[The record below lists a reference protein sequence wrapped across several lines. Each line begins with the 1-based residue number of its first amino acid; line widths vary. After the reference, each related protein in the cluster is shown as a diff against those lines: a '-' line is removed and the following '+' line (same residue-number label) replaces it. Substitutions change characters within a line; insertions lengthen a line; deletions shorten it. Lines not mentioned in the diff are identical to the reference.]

1 MRLVPLVRFVQITA
15 KNHFLSRPPPA
26 GRSSFLELPHDGQA
40 EFKGTLRPQAE
51 ESRVKILLTAEN
63 LREGI
68 QRMAREIR
76 QAYDTRPV
84 TMLGIMTGSVVL
96 LADLIREFDMPL
108 RVGVLQASSY
118 RGGTTRGELIVNAD
132 LLPDV
137 SGRDILLVDDI
148 FDTGR
153 TLAGICERIER
164 LGANSVRTAVLL
176 RKRGR
181 QEVTLVPDFVGFEIP
196 DEFVVG
202 YGLDYRDEYRNLSY
216 VAALDSVE
224 IARPMS

>member
-1 MRLVPLVRFVQITA
+1 M
-15 KNHFLSRPPPA
+15 SRPR
-26 GRSSFLELPHDGQA
+26 G
-40 EFKGTLRPQAE
+40 E
-51 ESRVKILLTAEN
+51 ESSLKILLTAEN

-76 QAYDTRPV
+76 QSYDARPV

-96 LADLIREFDMPL
+96 LADLIREFEGPL

-137 SGRDILLVDDI
+137 SGRDVLLVDDI

-153 TLAGICERIER
+153 TLAGIRERVER
-164 LGANSVRTAVLL
+164 LGVSSVRTAVLL

-181 QEVTLVPDFVGFEIP
+181 QEVTLEPDFVGFEIP

-202 YGLDYRDEYRNLSY
+202 YGLDYRDEYRNLPY
-216 VAALDSVE
+216 VAALEPVE
-224 IARPMS
+224 IAGRTS